1 MRSILWN
8 KIISLKIF
16 LILTL
21 ILLYQ
26 TLIGVISES
35 YCTSNMIIWQ
45 TWKSYSWSPYHS
57 STQPFATQNLE
68 TNSKG
73 IRNFRIMLQYLL
85 EDERLQNSTSAEKR
99 LKENIY
105 WEQWRLQMSERDKT
119 IKQPINQSINLK
131 NVILLQIIKLFDW
144 LIDWLF

>member
-1 MRSILWN
+1 MHNYLRRKLITKCVINRFVRSILWN
-8 KIISLKIF
+8 KIISLKIS

-35 YCTSNMIIWQ
+35 YCTSSMIIWQ
-45 TWKSYSWSPYHS
+45 TWKSYSWSPYHFPPH
-57 STQPFATQNLE
+57 PFATQNLE

-73 IRNFRIMLQYLL
+73 IWNFKIILQYLL
-85 EDERLQNSTSAEKR
+85 EDERLQNSTSAEQR

-105 WEQWRLQMSERDKT
+105 RDVFKCLKGT
-119 IKQPINQSINLK
+119 KPSNNQSIN
-131 NVILLQIIKLFDW
+131 Q
-144 LIDWLF
+144 LI